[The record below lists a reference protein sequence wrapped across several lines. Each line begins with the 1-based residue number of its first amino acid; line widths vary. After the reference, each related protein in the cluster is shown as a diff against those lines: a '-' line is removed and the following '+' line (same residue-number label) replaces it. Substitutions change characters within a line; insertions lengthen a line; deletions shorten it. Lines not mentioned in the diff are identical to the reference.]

1 MKRMQRTWAAAAACA
16 ALCVSAQTPEWREIQ
31 YQDDDDD
38 LGGVVNVYTAL
49 VRVERV
55 RAHDAPLRPACS
67 AKLSLSTSGAGTCP
81 DTPWVAV
88 PCDATNEQ
96 RRQGAL
102 RVWDTLQLAYAL
114 GREAYVT
121 LDARPSRRLR
131 NNNATASNSPAS
143 GFCRVVRV
151 AVLPPPPPEAAS
163 TEG

>member
-1 MKRMQRTWAAAAACA
+1 MKRMQGTWAAAAACA

-38 LGGVVNVYTAL
+38 ARVVNVYTAL

-67 AKLSLSTSGAGTCP
+67 AKLSLSTSGAGSCP

-88 PCDATNEQ
+88 PCDATDERQ
-96 RRQGAL
+96 RQSAL

-121 LDARPSRRLR
+121 VDARASRRLR
-131 NNNATASNSPAS
+131 NSNVTASNSPPS
-143 GFCRVVRV
+143 SFCRVVRV
-151 AVLPPPPPEAAS
+151 AALPPPAPEAAA
-163 TEG
+163 TE

>member
-1 MKRMQRTWAAAAACA
+1 MKRIQGTWAAVAACA

-67 AKLSLSTSGAGTCP
+67 AKLSLSTSGAGSCP

-88 PCDATNEQ
+88 PCDATDER

-114 GREAYVT
+114 GRQAFVT
-121 LDARPSRRLR
+121 LDPRRSSRVVNTNVTPS
-131 NNNATASNSPAS
+131 ASPPSN
-143 GFCRVVRV
+143 FCRVVRV

>member
-67 AKLSLSTSGAGTCP
+67 AKLSLSTSGAGSCP

-88 PCDATNEQ
+88 PCDAANEGQ
-96 RRQGAL
+96 RQGAL

-121 LDARPSRRLR
+121 LDARAPRRLR
-131 NNNATASNSPAS
+131 SNNVTSSNAPSN
-143 GFCRVVRV
+143 FCRVVRV
-151 AVLPPPPPEAAS
+151 AVLPPPAPEAAA